1 MKKFI
6 FSTLEGWQVLTA
18 NEAYATYGRKGYH
31 NLPAF
36 KVEGK
41 NILELR
47 GFMARASAPEY
58 EVFREYTSEDEA
70 QKTLAQWVSEDD
82 DNVVVYESLS
92 DAEKSVRDSYEGEPE
107 FDEQMTDLRRAVAGM
122 LS

>member
-1 MKKFI
+1 MTKFI

-31 NLPAF
+31 NLSLF
-36 KVEGK
+36 KADGK
-41 NILELR
+41 NIFELR
-47 GFMARASAPEY
+47 GSEY
-58 EVFREYTSEDEA
+58 QLLRECNSEAEA
-70 QKTLAQWVSEDD
+70 EKTLAQWAAQDD
-82 DNVVVYESLS
+82 DNVVVYETLA

-107 FDEQMTDLRRAVAGM
+107 FDEQMTDLRRAVAVGM

>member
-1 MKKFI
+1 MAKFI

-31 NLPAF
+31 NLPLF
-36 KVEGK
+36 KADGK
-41 NILELR
+41 NIFELR
-47 GFMARASAPEY
+47 GSEY
-58 EVFREYTSEDEA
+58 EVLRECASEDEA

-107 FDEQMTDLRRAVAGM
+107 YNEQMTDLCRAIAVGM